1 MADGAFS
8 IEQITRITARARLN
22 ERVKIAT
29 LLTARADTLRG
40 EGKLDV
46 ALELDVVAT
55 ELNGGRQI
63 VEVPALGSLAPTS
76 PFGASVAHDAPVA
89 DNDDGSGLPPVQFN
103 SDEDDAMRVL
113 HAQGTLI
120 ARSNMLR
127 D

>member
-1 MADGAFS
+1 MGDNVLS
-8 IEQITRITARARLN
+8 IEQLARITARARLN
-22 ERVKIAT
+22 ERVKIAG

-40 EGKLDV
+40 AGQLDI
-46 ALELDVVAT
+46 ALELDILAS

-63 VEVPALGSLAPTS
+63 TEVRELPSPSS
-76 PFGASVAHDAPVA
+76 PFGAAVAHDAPLS
-89 DNDDGSGLPPVQFN
+89 DNDDVQFN

>member
-22 ERVKIAT
+22 ERVKIAA

-40 EGKLDV
+40 AGQLDI
-46 ALELDVVAT
+46 ALELDILAS

-63 VEVPALGSLAPTS
+63 TEVRELPSPSS

-120 ARSNMLR
+120 ARSNALR

>member
-1 MADGAFS
+1 MGDNVLS
-8 IEQITRITARARLN
+8 IEQLARITARARLN
-22 ERVKIAT
+22 ERVKIAG

-40 EGKLDV
+40 AGQLDI
-46 ALELDVVAT
+46 ALELDILAS

-63 VEVPALGSLAPTS
+63 TEVRELPSPSS
-76 PFGASVAHDAPVA
+76 PFGAAVAHDAPLS

-120 ARSNMLR
+120 ARSNALR